1 MTAHLDITQPALPLA
16 LALPDANRPL
26 PQWISSPTEWGG
38 RAPYSPDE
46 VGDWI
51 WAPDELAGAPFEL
64 VGEFEINGNRGI
76 VGAYATGAALD
87 ENAVVTAAING
98 VFGTAGGSLD
108 TRGAHYRAFEG
119 ELSPWLVAG
128 TNRIA
133 LGVNAGEKLGAD
145 EKGCTFRL
153 SVRYADGG
161 EDVIATDASWR
172 ARAWDGII
180 GQSRRM
186 SIAPDVAPS
195 GPDDVP
201 ARVIATRENPRDY
214 LRPRLYA
221 SAWPAPLL
229 RREFELPAAPRRA
242 VLTICGLGCYEAYLN
257 GERIGDHV
265 LDPAQTS
272 YEKRAFYVTYD
283 VTAQLQSGANA
294 LGVMLGHGWYGQ
306 NISWAPH
313 IEVYGKPA
321 ALVQLEIEDENG
333 VRVINSDAD
342 WCATDGPIRAD
353 NLYRGETYGARLE
366 RHDWN
371 VAGADLTN
379 WHAVEIVPPLSPKL
393 EAQTMPPIRRIEE
406 IAPIGLTQPKPNL
419 WVFDIGEN
427 IVGWAKLR
435 VKAPSGTRIKLRFA
449 EALNPDGTLNFH
461 STGTFATRVVQEDFY
476 LCKGGDWEEW
486 EPRFT
491 YHGFQYVEVSGL
503 AEAPTL
509 ETVTGVVVH
518 TDLDEAGTWNS
529 SDETLNAIEKV
540 SRRSLVGNLH
550 GIITDCPHRERCQWQ
565 ADAEIIAD
573 YALYR
578 YQATP
583 IFAKCLDD
591 SATTL
596 DNRGLPREVNVGR
609 RTPPLTDIGWA
620 TMAVQVAWR
629 IRLFTGDLAPARAH
643 YDLMRFIAD
652 YYHDLHPD
660 GIVPTA
666 SHGDHAAPPMTHDG
680 KILPVCPRDAYA
692 TILLFESTQ
701 TLAQIASHLGR
712 DADAAHYGEAA
723 AHTRRAFIER
733 FYDDSTGH
741 YAHPTIDAYALL
753 LDVFPD
759 GTRERV
765 IAGFRAALQ
774 RYHWMNVGGFF
785 GYRRIAEAAIV
796 FLPQAEALQVL
807 TQDEQPGIPYCIK
820 RGATSVWEQHYPE
833 SDPNFWI
840 RSLNHYA
847 YGSVCEN
854 FWRHIAG
861 IAPDAGRPG
870 FARVIMKP
878 HLTEVLDWADA
889 THETPMGH
897 IRSAWQNA
905 GNEFN
910 WQISLPRGTTARAIV
925 PLNDGAAKVTVNG
938 QTLVENGAIV
948 AEDSAIAV
956 VSVGENAVGLEL
968 AAGNYQVRRV

>member
-1 MTAHLDITQPALPLA
+1 MPFHLDITQPELPLA
-16 LALPDANRPL
+16 LALPDAARPA
-26 PQWISSPTEWGG
+26 PQWITSPAQWGA
-38 RAPYSPDE
+38 RAPYSPAE

-51 WAPDELAGAPFEL
+51 WAPDEFTGAPFEL
-64 VGEFEINGNRGI
+64 VGEFEIDEARGI

-87 ENAVVTAAING
+87 ESAAVTAAING
-98 VFGTAGGSLD
+98 VIGTAGGALD
-108 TRGAHYRAFEG
+108 TRGEHYRAFEG

-128 TNRIA
+128 TNQIA
-133 LGVNAGEKLGAD
+133 LKVDASEQIEAD

-153 SVRYADGG
+153 CVRYADGG
-161 EDVIATDASWR
+161 EEFIVTDASWR
-172 ARAWDGII
+172 ARVWDGVI
-180 GQSRRM
+180 SYNNRM
-186 SIAPDVAPS
+186 SVAPAADNS
-195 GPDDVP
+195 SHAVP
-201 ARVIATRENPRDY
+201 ARVVSTREEARKY

-221 SAWPAPLL
+221 SDWPAPLL
-229 RREFELPAAPRRA
+229 RREFDLPAAPRRA
-242 VLTICGLGCYEAYLN
+242 ILTICGLGCYEAYIN
-257 GERIGDHV
+257 GERVGDHL

-272 YEKRAFYVTYD
+272 YEKRAFTVTYD
-283 VTAQLQSGANA
+283 VTKQLQNGANA

-313 IEVYGKPA
+313 IKAYGKSA

-342 WCATDGPIRAD
+342 WRATEGPIRAD
-353 NLYRGETYGARLE
+353 NLYRGEIYDARLE
-366 RHDWN
+366 RPDWN
-371 VAGADLTN
+371 VAGADLTD
-379 WHAVEIVPPLSPKL
+379 WHDVEIVPPLSPKL
-393 EAQTMPPIRRIEE
+393 EEQSLPPIRRIEE
-406 IAPIGLTQPKPNL
+406 IAPVGLTEPKPKL

-476 LCKGGDWEEW
+476 ICKGDNWEEW
-486 EPRFT
+486 EPHFT
-491 YHGFQYVEVSGL
+491 YHGFQYVEISGL
-503 AEAPTL
+503 TQAPNL
-509 ETVTGVVVH
+509 ETITGVVVH

-529 SDETLNAIEKV
+529 SDEILNAIEKV

-578 YQATP
+578 YKATP
-583 IFAKCLDD
+583 IFAKCMDD
-591 SATTL
+591 CATTL
-596 DNRGLPREVNVGR
+596 DNRGLPREINVGR

-620 TMAVQVAWR
+620 TLSVQVAWR

-680 KILPVCPRDAYA
+680 ETLPVCPRDAYA
-692 TILLFESTQ
+692 TMLLLESTQ
-701 TLAQIASHLGR
+701 TLSQLAAHLGHT
-712 DADAAHYGEAA
+712 ADAEHYSHAA

-733 FYDDSTGH
+733 FYNTQSGH

-759 GTRERV
+759 GEGARV
-765 IAGFRAALQ
+765 AAGFRAALK
-774 RYHWMNVGGFF
+774 RHEWMNVGGFF
-785 GYRRIAEAAIV
+785 GYRRIAEAAIL
-796 FLPQAEALQVL
+796 FLPENEALQVL
-807 TQDEQPGIPYCIK
+807 TQDQQPGIPYCLA

-833 SDPNFWI
+833 SDPNFWT

-847 YGSVCEN
+847 YGGVCEN

-861 IAPDAGRPG
+861 IAPDADTPG
-870 FARVIMKP
+870 FERVLMKP
-878 HLTEVLDWADA
+878 HLTEVLNWADA
-889 THETPMGH
+889 THEAPNGQ
-897 IRSAWQNA
+897 IRSAWKRDQS
-905 GNEFN
+905 GFS
-910 WQISLPRGTTARAIV
+910 WQISLPRDTSARVFV
-925 PLNDGAAKVTVNG
+925 PSSGGVAAVKVNG
-938 QTLVENGAIV
+938 QKLSEDDAIV
-948 AEDSAIAV
+948 ASVNADAV
-956 VSVGENAVGLEL
+956 ELEL
-968 AAGNYQVRRV
+968 AAGYYQLRQNLAN